1 MDSRLSVHARPPA
14 RKEVRTWLAAVA
26 VLALVTPAAAAPKGA
41 QAKAS
46 FDRGVVAY
54 QKGEFAAA
62 ADALGTSFKLEPD
75 AETLFAWAQSE
86 RQLENCEKS
95 IELFNKLIGFDL
107 PAENKKVVQGKIDEC
122 KAIIAAK
129 QPKPADPVPTPTP
142 VKPVDDPP
150 QVVKP
155 LPDDPPPTPGRS
167 PWWKDPIGDGL
178 VGLGVVGLGVGGYF
192 LFSARQAEQESR
204 KNIDQFEEND
214 KLAQS
219 RGKIGVISTIAGG
232 VLVVGGI
239 VRYATRGGGGSQ
251 ERRTVTGWLTP
262 DGGGIAAFGRF

>member
-1 MDSRLSVHARPPA
+1 
-14 RKEVRTWLAAVA
+14 VRAWLAAVA
-26 VLALVTPAAAAPKGA
+26 VLAIALAFAPQAAASPKGA
-41 QAKAS
+41 QAKAA

-75 AETLFAWAQSE
+75 VETLFAWAQAE

-95 IELFNKLIGFDL
+95 IELFNKLLGFDL
-107 PAENKKVVQGKIDEC
+107 PTENKKVVQGKIDEC

-129 QPKPADPVPTPTP
+129 QPKDPVPTPAP
-142 VKPVDDPP
+142 VKPVEDPP

-155 LPDDPPPTPGRS
+155 LPDDPPTTPGRS

-192 LFSARQAEQESR
+192 LISARQAEQESR
-204 KNIDQFEEND
+204 KNIDKFQEND
-214 KLAQS
+214 DLAQS

-239 VRYATRGGGGSQ
+239 VRYATRGGGGGQ